1 MNPAGGHE
9 EDMQRAER
17 IAYLIAGHLK
27 GTLTEE
33 ESNELDD
40 WITESNE
47 NLELFEKL
55 TDEDNMEAAIAQY
68 SAIDKGKGAAYQKL
82 KKQIRTGGRRQVPIW
97 FFLAA
102 ACVLVIAAISWL
114 LLFHNE
120 TLNEKP
126 FSHVQGQG
134 ELPAASERAVLTLSD
149 GQTIILDSNKKGV
162 LTNDGSIAI
171 YQNAGGQLQYTGTE
185 TAMRYNTVNT
195 PRGGQYQVVLGDGT
209 RVWLNA
215 DSYLKFPAGFNGKQR
230 KVELRGEAYFE
241 VAKDGEHPF
250 VVTIVSEVGDGA
262 TVEVLGTHFN
272 INAYGDEGFV
282 KTTLVEGIVRVS
294 IDGSSQIIH
303 PGEQA
308 AINSSITVAKTD
320 TAEAVAWKKGKFL
333 FRNATVHTIGEQ
345 LRRWYDVDVAYE
357 GNIGQHFN
365 TEADRGLSLQQLI
378 KALEGTNEVQF
389 DLQGRK
395 LVIKPAKVLR

>member
-9 EDMQRAER
+9 EDLQKAER

-55 TDEDNMEAAIAQY
+55 TDEDNMEAAIVQY
-68 SAIDKGKGAAYQKL
+68 NAIDKGKGAAYQKL
-82 KKQIRTGGRRQVPIW
+82 KKQIRTGGRRQVPLWI
-97 FFLAA
+97 FLGAA
-102 ACVLVIAAISWL
+102 SVLVIAVISWL
-114 LLFHNE
+114 LLFHHE
-120 TLNEKP
+120 TFREKP
-126 FSHVQGQG
+126 FSHVQDQG
-134 ELPAASERAVLTLSD
+134 ELPAASDRAVLTLSD

-162 LTNDGSIAI
+162 LASDGSIAI

-241 VAKDGEHPF
+241 VAKDAEHPF
-250 VVTIVSEVGDGA
+250 VVTILSEAGAGA

-282 KTTLVEGIVRVS
+282 KTTLLEGLVRVS
-294 IDGSSQIIH
+294 INGSSQIIQ

-308 AINSSITVAKTD
+308 AINSSITVSKMD

-357 GNIGQHFN
+357 GSIGQHFN

-378 KALEGTNEVQF
+378 RALEGTNEVQF

-395 LVIKPAKVLR
+395 LVIRPAKVLR